1 MAGAKGTETAT
12 RRTDKWRMNMRNA
25 TCNDQAS
32 QADRHA
38 YNAAFEELGLT
49 WHWDAQTYERLQ
61 AATRG
66 PGSVRTYLETEQ
78 AHLLRA
84 YEADFLVNAIETA
97 KARCRAEMAGLRSH
111 PAVRASWSAETLLA
125 A

>member
-1 MAGAKGTETAT
+1 
-12 RRTDKWRMNMRNA
+12 MRNA
-25 TCNDQAS
+25 PCTVH
-32 QADRHA
+32 DRHA

-49 WHWDAQTYERLQ
+49 WHWDAKTYERLQ

-66 PGSVRTYLETEQ
+66 RESVRAYRETEQ
-78 AHLLRA
+78 SHLLRA

-97 KARCRAEMAGLRSH
+97 KARCRAEMAGPRSH
-111 PAVRASWSAETLLA
+111 TAARPSWSAETLLA